1 MAAEKYDR
9 RTRRLLGWYDENRRR
24 LPWRS
29 ESGTSDPYRVWL
41 SEIMLQQTTV
51 AAVAGYYEK
60 FTARW
65 PTVKALAAAPLD
77 DVLAA
82 WSGLGYYARARNLHR
97 AAGIVANDMGGRFPR
112 TVEELAKLPG
122 VGAYTAGAIAAI
134 AFGVRAAAM
143 DANAERVIAR
153 LFAVTEPLPAAKA
166 KLRSLCLKLVPEDR
180 SGDFAQSLMDL
191 GATVCTAARPACMV
205 CPLTDDCAARK
216 AGLAETLPVKAAKK
230 PRPVRRAAAFVAVDG
245 KGRVLLQRRPEKGLL
260 GGMLEPPSGP
270 WGEDF
275 PSAAEA
281 KRQAPFPAN
290 WRKMPGLVR
299 HTFTHFVLETEVY
312 AAAAS
317 KMPGIWVAIADLP
330 RVALPTVMRK
340 IVAHGL
346 QEGRAAPKTKTRRPR
361 QR

>member
-1 MAAEKYDR
+1 MASEKHDR
-9 RTRRLLGWYDENRRR
+9 RTRRLLGWYDGNRRK
-24 LPWRS
+24 LPWRT
-29 ESGTSDPYRVWL
+29 ERGAPDPYRVWL

-65 PTVKALAAAPLD
+65 PTVEALAASPQD

-82 WSGLGYYARARNLHR
+82 WAGLGYYARARNLHR
-97 AAGIVANDMGGRFPR
+97 AAGIVANEMGGRFPR

-134 AFGVRAAAM
+134 AFGARAAAM

-153 LFAVTEPLPAAKA
+153 LFAVTEPPPVAKA
-166 KLRSLCLKLVPEDR
+166 KLKALCLTLVPEDR
-180 SGDFAQSLMDL
+180 PGDLAQSLMDL
-191 GATVCTAARPACMV
+191 GATVCTAAGPACMV

-216 AGLAETLPVKAAKK
+216 AGMTETLPVKAAKK
-230 PRPVRRAAAFVAVDG
+230 PRPLRRTAAFVAVDE
-245 KGRVLLQRRPEKGLL
+245 KGRVLLRKRPEKGLL

-281 KRQAPFPAN
+281 KREAPFPAK
-290 WRKMPGLVR
+290 WRKVPGFVR
-299 HTFTHFVLETEVY
+299 HTFTHFVLEAQVY
-312 AAAAS
+312 TVAAPD
-317 KMPGIWVAIADLP
+317 MPGMWRSVAEMKTA
-330 RVALPTVMRK
+330 ALPTVMRK

-346 QEGRAAPKTKTRRPR
+346 QEVREVRETKKQHPPRR
-361 QR
+361 